1 MRTYRIL
8 LTTFI
13 LALLVVSCKK
23 DHYNV
28 SNVHGISAD
37 GEVLL
42 PVGSKT
48 FTVRDLMERFEIQD
62 DIEWSESGDMTFCF
76 SVDNIAVV
84 NGETM
89 LRFKDVDYEESYVF
103 ENEYQNTPLPYHDT
117 VVSLERPIVFESEN
131 IHVMRAQMRS
141 GRLDFALESNV
152 GHVHR
157 VVLRSDNIKDEDG
170 NDFELDLAV
179 HDNTFGFNL
188 DSLRYVTDTANTL
201 YLSYDLYV
209 NAQSTTDP
217 ELYVN
222 LSIKGHDLAFS
233 EMQGFVD
240 PHGSHSC
247 IDSVFSLFPDNMSGT
262 LDVEGVK
269 ISVSERNTFSLGAL
283 LVVDT
288 ALVYSEGLPPY
299 AVLEPLPVTVDLP
312 PQPEFHKVFE
322 RMMNGQI
329 NAMGGRAYA
338 TSEFIVNPNGIAD
351 MVTVVDTNRIDTRV
365 DVEIPFSFAVNDI
378 TYIDTVNM
386 NLAQLELPDM
396 IEKLTLE
403 LTFTST
409 LPLDLNGSF
418 YMYDSE
424 NDRITDTLLV
434 NAALIGA
441 SFDGHPVATDV
452 TLVIDEGRVENVLRS
467 DRIIMSY
474 RLDSE
479 AHDVALNPDQKLD
492 LSLKA
497 RVKYNG
503 VVDFNAE

>member
-1 MRTYRIL
+1 MF
-8 LTTFI
+8 LT
-13 LALLVVSCKK
+13 LLVVSCKK

-42 PVGSKT
+42 PVASKT
-48 FTVRDLMERFEIQD
+48 FTVRDLMERFEILDQ
-62 DIEWSESGDMTFCF
+62 IEWSESGDMTFCF
-76 SVDNIAVV
+76 DVDNIAVV
-84 NGETM
+84 NGADM
-89 LRFKDVDYEESYVF
+89 LKFKDVDYEESYVY
-103 ENEYQNTPLPYHDT
+103 ENQYQDTPPPFTDT
-117 VVSLERPIVFESEN
+117 MVSLERPIVFESDN
-131 IHVMRAQMRS
+131 IHVMRALMKS
-141 GRLDFALESNV
+141 GRLDFAVESNV
-152 GHVHR
+152 GNVTR
-157 VVLRSDNIKDEDG
+157 VRLRSENIKDRDG
-170 NDFELDLAV
+170 NDFEADIAV
-179 HDNTFGFNL
+179 HDNAFGFNL
-188 DSLRYVTDTANTL
+188 DGLRYVADTANTL

-209 NAQSTTDP
+209 NVHATTDP
-217 ELYVN
+217 ELFVN
-222 LSIKGHDLAFS
+222 LSIKGQDLAFS

-240 PHGSHSC
+240 PHSSHSV
-247 IDSVFSLFPDNMSGT
+247 IDSVFSLFPDNMTGT

-269 ISVSERNTFSLGAL
+269 ISVSERNTFSLGAR

-299 AVLEPLPVTVDLP
+299 SLLEPLPVTVELP

-322 RMMNGQI
+322 RTMNGQI

-338 TSEFIVNPNGIAD
+338 TSEFIVNPNGITD

-386 NLAQLELPDM
+386 NLAQLELPDL
-396 IEKLTLE
+396 IERLTLE

-424 NDRITDTLLV
+424 NDRVTDTLLV
-434 NAALIGA
+434 NADLIGA
-441 SFDGHPVATDV
+441 SFDGEPVVTEV
-452 TLVIDEGRVENVLRS
+452 TLVVDEDRVENVLHS

-474 RLDSE
+474 RLDSK
-479 AHDVALNPDQKLD
+479 AHDVVLNADQKLD